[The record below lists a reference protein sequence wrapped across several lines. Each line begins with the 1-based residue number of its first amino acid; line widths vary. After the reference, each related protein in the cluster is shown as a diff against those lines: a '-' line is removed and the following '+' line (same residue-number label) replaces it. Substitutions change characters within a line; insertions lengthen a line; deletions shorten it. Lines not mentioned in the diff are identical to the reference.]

1 MAKYKRYD
9 YSQTVL
15 LPVSLEEQ
23 LIPGTLEFAIHT
35 LVETRLDMNRFAE
48 RFSNDETG
56 RRAYDPKLLL
66 KVVLLGY
73 ARGMISSRKI
83 ERACR
88 ENVVFIA
95 LCCGQHPDHSTI
107 AAFVAT
113 IQAEIRPLFRDVLLV
128 CDEMGLLGG
137 TEFALDGCRLPGNA
151 SKKWS
156 GTFEVLQEK
165 KERFERRVALL
176 LEEQVAAD
184 STEDNDSA
192 DMTKRT
198 KQVEQLQKQAERIER
213 FLQEHTA
220 KPGTQR
226 KEVRSNITDNESA
239 MMHSSH
245 GMIQGY
251 NAQALVDARQQVIV
265 QGEVF
270 GWGHDH
276 YHVAPVIDGAKENM
290 AAIGQAEDY
299 FAETL
304 LTADTGY
311 HSSASVQKC
320 EDEKIDAYIP
330 DKDYRKRDPRFS
342 VQPRST
348 AQRRKQFSREDFQYD
363 EAVNQY
369 ICPNGKRLR
378 HNTSKS
384 RVGGI
389 IYRRYHARAT
399 DCAGCTLRQG
409 CINKKGA
416 GKRKTL
422 MIPIALETRN
432 YSKEM
437 AAKLDTEQGRRI
449 YVRRAAIVEPVFA
462 NICTHKG
469 LNRFTLR
476 GKIKVTIQ
484 WLLYC
489 IVHNIEK
496 IAHFG
501 YGYATG

>member
-35 LVETRLDMNRFAE
+35 LVETRMDMNRFAE

-66 KVVLLGY
+66 KVVLLAY
-73 ARGMISSRKI
+73 SRGLISSRKI

-113 IQAEIRPLFRDVLLV
+113 MQEEIQPLFRDVLLV

-137 TEFALDGCRLPGNA
+137 TEFALDGCRLPGNV
-151 SKKWS
+151 SMQWS
-156 GTFEVLQEK
+156 GTFAVLQEK
-165 KERFERRVALL
+165 KEKLESRVAQLVA
-176 LEEQVAAD
+176 EQVAVD
-184 STEDNDSA
+184 TQGSTDGIDRN
-192 DMTKRT
+192 KRT
-198 KQVEQLQKQAERIER
+198 RQVEQLQKQAARIER
-213 FLQEHTA
+213 FLQENTA
-220 KPGTQR
+220 KPGTQF
-226 KEVRSNITDNESA
+226 KEVKSNITDNESA
-239 MMHSSH
+239 MMHTTH
-245 GMIQGY
+245 GIIQGY
-251 NAQALVDARQQVIV
+251 NAQALVDAKQQVIV
-265 QGEVF
+265 QAEAF

-290 AAIGQAEDY
+290 AAIGHAEDY

-304 LTADTGY
+304 LSADTAY
-311 HSSASVQKC
+311 HSNETIQKC
-320 EDEKIDAYIP
+320 ERERIDAYIP
-330 DKDYRKRDPRFS
+330 DKDFRKRDPRFAGKA
-342 VQPRST
+342 RLT
-348 AQRRKQFSREDFQYD
+348 THRRKQFSRNDFQYD
-363 EAVNQY
+363 AAVDQY
-369 ICPNGKRLR
+369 VCPNGKRLR
-378 HNTSKS
+378 HNTSTAKAT
-384 RVGGI
+384 GM
-389 IYRRYHARAT
+389 IYQRYYARAQ
-399 DCAGCTLRQG
+399 DCMACTLRRG

-416 GKRKTL
+416 GKRKNL
-422 MIPIALETRN
+422 MIPVAPQSRN
-432 YSKEM
+432 YSQEM
-437 AAKLDTEQGRRI
+437 AAKIDTERGRKIYHRRI
-449 YVRRAAIVEPVFA
+449 AIVEPVFA
-462 NICTHKG
+462 NIRTQKG

-496 IAHFG
+496 IAHRG
-501 YGYATG
+501 YGFAPG